1 MAEIEKKY
9 SDFQET
15 ECKPEDQIQVVDEKI
30 CPTCQPN
37 PDFKLAA
44 EWFEIKEAYLNEK
57 VCEYHV
63 RVYESEAKAESGS
76 ADIEGVIVDLAITKI
91 LNEFDKSID
100 DGTKTKLK
108 NAAAIVDK
116 YYGTG
121 SRELG
126 VAYLVAIPAFNF
138 DQIPST
144 EDSIDGEDTDD
155 MAGGG
160 EFLLYSNNLSKKLFS
175 LRRTLKTYGKFYSLA
190 QFASDSF
197 VIRQED
203 DIVSRINYEDT
214 KEKLI
219 LFERELSDVLRK
231 SKYPR
236 LHHFGVFT
244 AKRVKSLKFI
254 FKDGDTPFELKNIY
268 ALADNGCGEY
278 EKLKIGPNN
287 PLRNAGNAVI
297 YNFLQNLDSVY
308 NDITAKETKPWLDW
322 TLDHFYPK
330 YIADRG
336 NIEDI
341 NENSRAGLECL
352 LEEQLGIGSGKVIDS
367 LVREVMSAFDS
378 IERDYNKNACRE
390 LEELVTGGT
399 SAKGKP
405 DLSAIE
411 AREKKMLARYEKEYV
426 NKAES
431 FMVDFLNEYWNSIFE
446 GTTSSLSTEATSTPA
461 NKGNIFRI
469 MREYG
474 LPYIEVATPTYKF
487 KNKAGQKI
495 EVNLRQG
502 AYIYDEADL
511 ERNATNFATTKFR
524 NLEDGSS
531 KNQLQNSP
539 HFHEAKEAL
548 SEVFNDE
555 NSFLTAIKDSFK
567 GMGDREPLDLISII
581 GVCGVSKLA
590 GKALDCLVNGLS
602 FDSFLDILIDKAFDH
617 MQVNTL
623 SLFFNGLPYDF
634 RRDLD
639 AAIEEQFGAGVDTSS
654 LFGMMKA
661 KGGSVKLKDVTQSKN
676 QAKRVQ
682 RLFEKYEN
690 PFSQANGEEKKFL
703 QSQLGDGIDTF
714 YSITYAIN
722 ENYNRKNKTY
732 KEGQITRKIDGKSKE
747 YKKREKYVSRFIKN
761 KIKTYKK
768 PQKSFRDAVR
778 RVGSAIGST
787 AADVGTAIASTAAD
801 VGTAVGSTLSDV
813 RESVIDIRVDR
824 IVLKSEIEDL
834 DAMIEDRNKSQP
846 KFNSDDWDDWFFEVD
861 GYKSEKLALEQELKG
876 IIATEASETRV
887 GEAIDS
893 TFITANEPEDLNKFE
908 QASKSFEETALGV
921 KVDIVFDLMFDFVI
935 DSIMD
940 SFSIDDLF
948 ARLKSYPA
956 VSFAIDK
963 IGALL
968 LPSCPNAPIIYPP
981 PGDFLKSLSVDICDP
996 TFSLALPKLV
1006 IPSIDWRHLLDA
1018 QLKEILREAIIK
1030 LATDIIIK
1038 LVSRLLNTLEGAL
1051 CNLIESAGGLV
1062 ANALTGEGEGL
1073 NFLDALNEAFCN
1085 DGDDPATSRKKAE
1098 ELADALFSPITFD
1111 SGQDPKG
1118 AGQKVTN
1125 IIGSVSSTN
1134 EILEA
1139 IVARPS
1145 EQNDQFNKRISN
1157 AVNVLAP
1164 EMSALLG
1171 SPSQVAYF
1179 FNNLGSHLSPDDRE
1193 RIRDLLEADVPN
1205 LPISQAIC
1213 LTNDELDDWNDMRNK
1228 LLQGWGLTPED
1239 AADWIDD
1246 INDKAATTAG
1256 DIIDDIF
1263 ILDGDGGGG
1272 GPFQGPLANE
1282 FSKDACNP
1290 NNVFNINALDEAS
1303 QQMEDQMTEAFFD
1316 NISRSLMRGFTGRNG
1331 VIGEALADFQGRK
1344 GFPRKFLMF
1353 FNKNRQNSQKER
1365 DSKHASKNLL
1375 GQFVMDKLTNEI
1387 DGVNQVIAQY
1397 PTTVAITQR
1406 DKILEDDGK
1415 LYDFG
1420 DDAKNVTYKFYDV
1433 SDDGNLSYTQ
1443 MVSAIYIGITKGSFG
1458 YVFELTE
1465 TETET
1470 EIVELSLAVPVE
1482 ITAGQNK
1489 YMESLGF
1496 QYSSNQEKDI
1506 RKAFFNRFAQKSIP
1520 LPKLDFSDIFEA
1532 SFEALNKNVVEMLL
1546 TDSSDDS
1553 PDGIPNGYKFG
1564 YKSEDLTEDSFKYY
1578 NPTPM
1583 FPPETPYDLAE
1594 SEKTLGEFGS
1604 DRITPLNPA
1613 NYGGRYSN
1621 PSFYVEPR
1629 QFFGWL
1635 EIATKAF
1642 DSPDGCDPKTPPLIS
1657 FSDIEARTKNLKSS
1671 LKNDPRLSKDPECTN
1686 TTPFHLLLDKD
1697 AKATLDGVIRT
1708 TIRTYVA
1715 EYFIKGYGLFSN
1727 LELTP
1732 ENFDQ
1737 GLFLYIANKIKSEM
1751 YDLGTPFANKKIR
1764 IARER
1769 YWYTFLEQSVEA
1781 YQRMVD
1787 VDGLTPSEEV
1797 ADALN
1802 SIQRGMDRFKPIDRA
1817 IKKKMRKR
1825 LQNDQDIRRPSS
1837 NFDPLEVVRQT
1848 PVEFALQA
1856 AAYRLTT
1863 DEEDKETF
1871 FDGGIYNDLSAFEMR
1886 FASVKKLRFFQ
1897 KIYFIALYE
1906 KESLIIMSELIRDE
1920 FSRMN
1925 EIIVDGLNDKPYYKD
1940 LSKSFFGMLPGS
1952 TSKIGL
1958 SSYYTEKQTNGSS
1971 DTGTIPEI
1979 KSTSATPPIAPTD
1992 EPQFIVESYAKLVD
2006 REDPNLPTFI
2016 RNRPQKYI
2024 GMIPLSNLSEFRLE
2038 NLDLMEDNYLSD
2050 FFGDL
2055 SFTYKGSFKSLMDK
2069 GFTDDASMSKLSDL
2083 NEMSQTILKSS
2094 RGRYIASRDFEDFN
2108 VIYDGS
2114 FLFEGENPAVHGTKG
2129 STGVKYGIRL
2139 SIVFPKDFLT
2149 SQDISTLKS
2158 NPDFVALS
2166 KNEKAYLFDDD
2177 SFVLPL
2183 TSQEID
2189 VVDEMFVN
2197 FDPFSGT
2204 ERYDLE
2210 CLVNKMSLSEEYTLF
2225 IEKIFNLK
2233 QISSMLSVYCM
2244 ETLMPSLG
2252 RKVAPD
2258 DPDDPADSNDSVNYE
2273 RQAGRETDVEEEWDG
2288 TINRFGKNFLRREF
2302 KSIYLSRTPDGLSG
2316 DNDDGSFEFSIGNP
2330 FAALT
2335 LPSIRLP
2342 WWKRRKMKT
2351 KVYDANGQ
2359 DCADP
2364 KKDLQ

>member
-9 SDFQET
+9 SDYQET

-57 VCEYHV
+57 TCEYHV
-63 RVYESEAKAESGS
+63 RVYEGEIREEKSNLPPMTTDEDVA
-76 ADIEGVIVDLAITKI
+76 VDLAILRI
-91 LNEFDKSID
+91 LNEFDKPID
-100 DGTKTKLK
+100 DGTKIKLK
-108 NAAAIVDK
+108 NAATIVDK

-138 DQIPST
+138 DQIPSV
-144 EDSIDGEDTDD
+144 EDIDESASTDD
-155 MAGGG
+155 MPSGG
-160 EFLLYSNNLSKKLFS
+160 EFLLHSKDLTKKLFS
-175 LRRTLKTYGKFYSLA
+175 LRKTLKTYEKFYSLA
-190 QFASDSF
+190 QFTSDSF

-203 DIVSRINYEDT
+203 DIVSRIDYGNT
-214 KEKLI
+214 VEKLK
-219 LFERELSDVLRK
+219 LFERHLSDVLRE
-231 SKYPR
+231 SRYPR
-236 LHHFGVFT
+236 LHHLGVFT
-244 AKRVKSLKFI
+244 PKRVKTFKFI
-254 FKDGDTPFELKNIY
+254 FKEGNTPFELKNIY
-268 ALADNGCGEY
+268 VLADDGCDEY

-287 PLRNAGNAVI
+287 PLRDLDNAVI
-297 YNFLQNLDSVY
+297 YNFLQNLNSVY
-308 NDITAKETKPWLDW
+308 NDMTAKETKPWLDW

-336 NIEDI
+336 NIEDLEGARI
-341 NENSRAGLECL
+341 GLGCL
-352 LEEQLGIGSGKVIDS
+352 LEEQLGIGGGKVIDS

-378 IERDYNKNACRE
+378 IEREYNKNACRE

-405 DLSAIE
+405 DPSAFE

-431 FMVDFLNEYWNSIFE
+431 FMVDYLNEYWNSIFSSDNFSE
-446 GTTSSLSTEATSTPA
+446 SDPTSSVTDNTSAKA

-474 LPYIEVATPTYKF
+474 IQYIEIDTPTYNF
-487 KNKAGQKI
+487 KNKAGEKI
-495 EVNLRQG
+495 EANLGQG

-548 SEVFNDE
+548 SEAYNNE

-567 GMGDREPLDLISII
+567 GRGDREPMDLISII
-581 GVCGVSKLA
+581 GICGVSKLA
-590 GKALDCLVNGLS
+590 GKALDCIANGIS
-602 FDSFLDILIDKAFDH
+602 FDSFLDILIDKAFDF
-617 MQVNTL
+617 MEVNTL

-639 AAIEEQFGAGVDTSS
+639 AALEQEFGAGVDLSS
-654 LFGMMKA
+654 LFGIKMSE
-661 KGGSVKLKDVTQSKN
+661 GGNEKLSDFIQSKKH
-676 QAKRVQ
+676 AKRVQ
-682 RLFEKYEN
+682 RLFEKYGSPYE
-690 PFSQANGEEKKFL
+690 SATIEERDYII
-703 QSQLGDGIDTF
+703 SQLGSGLSKQRKI
-714 YSITYAIN
+714 AKVIN
-722 ENYNRKNKTY
+722 ENYDRDKKTY
-732 KEGQITRKIDGKSKE
+732 KGDSITVGNIE
-747 YKKREKYVSRFIKN
+747 YKKREKYVLKFIK
-761 KIKTYKK
+761 KEMKAYKK
-768 PQKSFRDAVR
+768 SQKSFADATK
-778 RVGSAIGST
+778 RV
-787 AADVGTAIASTAAD
+787 
-801 VGTAVGSTLSDV
+801 
-813 RESVIDIRVDR
+813 VDSL
-824 IVLKSEIEDL
+824 IVYAPAE
-834 DAMIEDRNKSQP
+834 P
-846 KFNSDDWDDWFFEVD
+846 KELNEFE
-861 GYKSEKLALEQELKG
+861 K
-876 IIATEASETRV
+876 
-887 GEAIDS
+887 
-893 TFITANEPEDLNKFE
+893 
-908 QASKSFEETALGV
+908 ASKSFEETALGV
-921 KVDIVFDLMFDFVI
+921 KVDIVFDLVFDFVI
-935 DSIMD
+935 ESIMD

-981 PGDFLKSLSVDICDP
+981 PGDFLKSLSIDICDP
-996 TFSLALPKLV
+996 TISLTLPKLV
-1006 IPSIDWRHLLDA
+1006 IPSIDWRHLLNA

-1030 LATDIIIK
+1030 LATDIIVR

-1051 CNLIESAGGLV
+1051 CNLVETAGGLV
-1062 ANALTGEGEGL
+1062 ANALMGEQSLGDGL
-1073 NFLDALNEAFCN
+1073 GDLKNNFLDALNEAFCN
-1085 DGDDPATSRKKAE
+1085 DGDDPTTSRKKAE

-1111 SGQDPKG
+1111 SGQDPTG
-1118 AGQKVTN
+1118 SGQRVTN

-1145 EQNDQFNKRISN
+1145 EQNDQFNKRIAN
-1157 AVNVLAP
+1157 AVNALAP
-1164 EMSALLG
+1164 EMSSLLG
-1171 SPSQVAYF
+1171 SPNQVAYF
-1179 FNNLGSHLSPDDRE
+1179 FSNLGSHLSPDDRE

-1213 LTNDELDDWNDMRNK
+1213 LTNDELDDWNDMRNN
-1228 LLQGWGLTPED
+1228 LLQGWGLTPEQAGD
-1239 AADWIDD
+1239 YIRD
-1246 INDKAATTAG
+1246 INDKAEDAAEE
-1256 DIIDDIF
+1256 IIDDTF
-1263 ILDGDGGGG
+1263 TLGGD

-1290 NNVFNINALDEAS
+1290 NNIFNIDALDEAG

-1316 NISRSLMRGFTGRNG
+1316 NISRSLMRGMTGRNS
-1331 VIGEALADFQGRK
+1331 VLGEALADFQGRK
-1344 GFPRKFLMF
+1344 GFPRKFLRF
-1353 FNKNRQNSQKER
+1353 FNKNRQNSQVER
-1365 DSKHASKNLL
+1365 DLVEGNKNVL
-1375 GQFVMDKLTNEI
+1375 GKFVMNALTE
-1387 DGVNQVIAQY
+1387 DGQVIGQY
-1397 PTTVAITQR
+1397 PTTVAIIQR
-1406 DKILEDDGK
+1406 EKILDDDGK

-1420 DDAKNVTYKFYDV
+1420 YKAKNVIYKFYDV
-1433 SDDGNLSYTQ
+1433 SERAILSDQSYTQ
-1443 MVSAIYIGITKGSFG
+1443 TVSAKNNREDKKSFN
-1458 YVFELTE
+1458 YKLELAE
-1465 TETET
+1465 SLDEAE
-1470 EIVELSLAVPVE
+1470 ERVELGFIVPVK
-1482 ITAGQNK
+1482 ITDSQEK
-1489 YMESLGF
+1489 YMEDLGF
-1496 QYSSNQEKDI
+1496 QYRLNQERDI
-1506 RKAFFNRFAQKSIP
+1506 RKAFFNQFAQKSLP
-1520 LPKLDFSDIFEA
+1520 LPIRDFSDIYEA
-1532 SFEALNKNVVEMLL
+1532 SFEAFNKNVVEMLL
-1546 TDSSDDS
+1546 TDSRE

-1564 YKSEDLTEDSFKYY
+1564 YENENLTEDSFKYY
-1578 NPTPM
+1578 NPDGS
-1583 FPPETPYDLAE
+1583 TPYNLAE
-1594 SEKTLGEFGS
+1594 SEKTLGKYGS
-1604 DRITPLNPA
+1604 DRITPLSPA

-1629 QFFGWL
+1629 QFTGWT

-1642 DSPDGCDPKTPPLIS
+1642 DSPTGCDPMTPPLIS

-1671 LKNDPRLSKDPECTN
+1671 LKQDPRLSKDPECTS
-1686 TTPFHLLLDKD
+1686 TAPFSLLLNKD
-1697 AKATLDGVIRT
+1697 AKSTLDGVVRT
-1708 TIRTYVA
+1708 TIRAYAA

-1737 GLFLYIANKIKSEM
+1737 GLFLYVANKMKSEM
-1751 YDLGTPFANKKIR
+1751 IDLGTSLSNRNIR
-1764 IARER
+1764 ITRER

-1781 YQRMVD
+1781 YQRTID
-1787 VDGLTPSEEV
+1787 VDGVTPPEGV

-1802 SIQRGMDRFKPIDRA
+1802 SIQRGMDKFRPIDRA
-1817 IKKKMRKR
+1817 LKKKMRKR
-1825 LQNDQDIRRPSS
+1825 LQKNGDIRKPPA
-1837 NFDPLEVVRQT
+1837 NYNPIDVVRQG

-1863 DEEDKETF
+1863 EEDEKKDF
-1871 FDGGIYNDLSAFEMR
+1871 FNGKNFTKLSAFDIR
-1886 FASVKKLRFFQ
+1886 FAAVKKLRFFQ

-1958 SSYYTEKQTNGSS
+1958 SSYYTEKQANGSS
-1971 DTGTIPEI
+1971 DTGTIPEV
-1979 KSTSATPPIAPTD
+1979 KDTSATPPIAPTD

-2024 GMIPLSNLSEFRLE
+2024 GNIPLSNLSEFVGE

-2055 SFTYKGSFKSLMDK
+2055 TFTYKGSFKSLMDK
-2069 GFTDDASMSKLSDL
+2069 GFTGDSSISKLHDL
-2083 NEMSQTILKSS
+2083 NKETDISMRVLKSS
-2094 RGRYIASRDFEDFN
+2094 RRKYIASRDFEDFE
-2108 VIYDGS
+2108 VIYDES
-2114 FLFEGENPAVHGTKG
+2114 FLVEGDNPVVHGTKG

-2139 SIVFPKDFLT
+2139 SIVFPEGFLE
-2149 SQDISTLKS
+2149 SQDIATLKAD
-2158 NPDFVALS
+2158 PDFVALS
-2166 KNEKAYLFDDD
+2166 KNEKSYLFDDN

-2183 TSQEID
+2183 MSQEID
-2189 VVDEMFVN
+2189 VVDEQFVN

-2210 CLVNKMSLSEEYTLF
+2210 CLINKMSASEEYSLF
-2225 IEKIFNLK
+2225 LEKIFNLK
-2233 QISSMLSVYCM
+2233 QISSMLSIYCM

-2252 RKVAPD
+2252 RKVVPD
-2258 DPDDPADSNDSVNYE
+2258 DSDDPNDSVNYE
-2273 RQAGRETDVEEEWDG
+2273 RQAGRETDPEEEWDG

-2316 DNDDGSFEFSIGNP
+2316 DDDDGSFEFSIGNP

>member
-57 VCEYHV
+57 FCEYHV
-63 RVYESEAKAESGS
+63 RVYEGEGKKESGS
-76 ADIEGVIVDLAITKI
+76 ADIEATVIDLAILRI
-91 LNEFDKSID
+91 LNEFDKPID
-100 DGTKTKLK
+100 DGTKIKLK
-108 NAAAIVDK
+108 NAATIVDK
-116 YYGTG
+116 HYGTG

-126 VAYLVAIPAFNF
+126 IAYLVAVPAFNF

-144 EDSIDGEDTDD
+144 EDSDADEDTDD
-155 MAGGG
+155 MSGG
-160 EFLLYSNNLSKKLFS
+160 EFLLHSMNLSIKLFS
-175 LRRTLKTYGKFYSLA
+175 LRRTLKTYGSFYSMA
-190 QFASDSF
+190 QFTSDSF

-203 DIVSRINYEDT
+203 DIVSRISYDDT
-214 KEKLI
+214 VKKLK
-219 LFERELSDVLRK
+219 LFERALSDVLRE

-244 AKRVKSLKFI
+244 SKRVKTLKFI

-287 PLRNAGNAVI
+287 PLRDAGNAVI

-336 NIEDI
+336 NIEDLEGARI
-341 NENSRAGLECL
+341 GLGCL
-352 LEEQLGIGSGKVIDS
+352 LEEQLGIGGGKVIDS

-378 IERDYNKNACRE
+378 IEREYNKNACRE

-405 DLSAIE
+405 DPSAFE

-431 FMVDFLNEYWNSIFE
+431 FMVDFLNDYGKDMDSIYE
-446 GTTSSLSTEATSTPA
+446 GTTSSYRNDSSSQQAS
-461 NKGNIFRI
+461 KGNIFRI

-474 LPYIEVATPTYKF
+474 IQYIEIDTPTYNF
-487 KNKAGQKI
+487 KNKAGEKI
-495 EVNLRQG
+495 EANLGQG

-539 HFHEAKEAL
+539 HFHEAKDAI

-555 NSFLTAIKDSFK
+555 NSFLTAIRNSFN
-567 GMGDREPLDLISII
+567 GDGSREQMDLISII

-590 GKALDCLVNGLS
+590 GKALDCIANGIS
-602 FDSFLDILIDKAFDH
+602 FDSFLDILIDKAFDF
-617 MQVNTL
+617 MEVNTL
-623 SLFFNGLPYDF
+623 SLFLNGLPYDF

-639 AAIEEQFGAGVDTSS
+639 AALEQEFGAGVDLTSLIGIKKS
-654 LFGMMKA
+654 EGGGEKMKDF
-661 KGGSVKLKDVTQSKN
+661 VKSKSS
-676 QAKRVQ
+676 AKRVQ
-682 RLFEKYEN
+682 RLFEKHEDPY
-690 PFSQANGEEKKFL
+690 FSQPSDQAYL
-703 QSQLGDGIDTF
+703 ISQLGDDLFIFGDIRKV
-714 YSITYAIN
+714 IN
-722 ENYNRKNKTY
+722 ENYDRDKKTY
-732 KEGQITRKIDGKSKE
+732 KEGSITKEIDGKE
-747 YKKREKYVSRFIKN
+747 RTYKKREKYVLKFIKHEM
-761 KIKTYKK
+761 KEYKK
-768 PQKSFRDAVR
+768 SQGSFADARR
-778 RVGSAIGST
+778 RVVDSLIIYAP
-787 AADVGTAIASTAAD
+787 AEPKELDEFQKAS
-801 VGTAVGSTLSDV
+801 
-813 RESVIDIRVDR
+813 R
-824 IVLKSEIEDL
+824 
-834 DAMIEDRNKSQP
+834 
-846 KFNSDDWDDWFFEVD
+846 
-861 GYKSEKLALEQELKG
+861 
-876 IIATEASETRV
+876 
-887 GEAIDS
+887 
-893 TFITANEPEDLNKFE
+893 
-908 QASKSFEETALGV
+908 SFETTALGV
-921 KVDIVFDLMFDFVI
+921 KVDIVFDLVFDFVI
-935 DSIMD
+935 ESIMD

-996 TFSLALPKLV
+996 TFSLTLPKLV
-1006 IPSIDWRHLLDA
+1006 IPSIDWRHLLSA

-1030 LATDIIIK
+1030 LATDIIVK

-1051 CNLIESAGGLV
+1051 CNLVETAGGLV
-1062 ANALTGEGEGL
+1062 ANALMGEQSLGDGL
-1073 NFLDALNEAFCN
+1073 GDIKNNFLDALNEAFCN
-1085 DGDDPATSRKKAE
+1085 DGDDPATSQSKAE

-1111 SGQDPKG
+1111 SNQDPTG
-1118 AGQKVTN
+1118 GGQRVTN
-1125 IIGSVSSTN
+1125 IIGSVSSTK

-1145 EQNDQFNKRISN
+1145 EQNDQFNKRIAN
-1157 AVNVLAP
+1157 AVNALTP

-1179 FNNLGSHLSPDDRE
+1179 FSNLGSHLSPDDRE

-1213 LTNDELDDWNDMRNK
+1213 LTNDELDDWNDMRNN
-1228 LLQGWGLTPED
+1228 LLQGWGLTPEQAGD
-1239 AADWIDD
+1239 YIRD
-1246 INDKAATTAG
+1246 INDKAEDAAEE
-1256 DIIDDIF
+1256 IIDDTF
-1263 ILDGDGGGG
+1263 TLGGD

-1290 NNVFNINALDEAS
+1290 NNIFNIDALDEAG

-1344 GFPRKFLMF
+1344 GFPRKFLRF
-1353 FNKNRQNSQKER
+1353 FNKNRQNSQDER
-1365 DSKHASKNLL
+1365 QLKFDSKNKL
-1375 GQFVMDKLTNEI
+1375 GKFVMNALTDKI
-1387 DGVNQVIAQY
+1387 DDVGQVIGQY
-1397 PTTVAITQR
+1397 PTTVAIIQR
-1406 DKILEDDGK
+1406 EKILDDDGK

-1420 DDAKNVTYKFYDV
+1420 YKAKNVIYKFYDV
-1433 SDDGNLSYTQ
+1433 SERAILSDQSYTQ
-1443 MVSAIYIGITKGSFG
+1443 TVSAKNNREDKKSFN
-1458 YVFELTE
+1458 YKLELAE
-1465 TETET
+1465 SLDEAE
-1470 EIVELSLAVPVE
+1470 ERVELGFIVPVK
-1482 ITAGQNK
+1482 ITDSQEK
-1489 YMESLGF
+1489 YMEDLGF
-1496 QYSSNQEKDI
+1496 QYRLNQERDI
-1506 RKAFFNRFAQKSIP
+1506 RKAFFNQFAQKSLP
-1520 LPKLDFSDIFEA
+1520 LPSRDFSDIYEA
-1532 SFEALNKNVVEMLL
+1532 SFEAFNKNVVEMLL
-1546 TDSSDDS
+1546 TDSRE

-1564 YKSEDLTEDSFKYY
+1564 YENENLTEDSFKYY
-1578 NPTPM
+1578 NPDGS
-1583 FPPETPYDLAE
+1583 TPYNLAE
-1594 SEKTLGEFGS
+1594 SEKTLGKYGS
-1604 DRITPLNPA
+1604 DRITPLSPA

-1629 QFFGWL
+1629 QFTGWT

-1642 DSPDGCDPKTPPLIS
+1642 DSPTGCDPMTPPLIS

-1671 LKNDPRLSKDPECTN
+1671 LKQDPRLSKDPECTS
-1686 TTPFHLLLDKD
+1686 TTSFNLLLNKD
-1697 AKATLDGVIRT
+1697 AKSTLDGVVRT
-1708 TIRTYVA
+1708 TIRAYAA

-1737 GLFLYIANKIKSEM
+1737 GLFLYVANKMKSEM
-1751 YDLGTPFANKKIR
+1751 IDLGTSLSNRNIR
-1764 IARER
+1764 ITRER

-1781 YQRMVD
+1781 YQRTID
-1787 VDGLTPSEEV
+1787 VDGVTPPEGV

-1802 SIQRGMDRFKPIDRA
+1802 SIQRGMDKFRPIDRA
-1817 IKKKMRKR
+1817 LKKKMRKR
-1825 LQNDQDIRRPSS
+1825 LQKNGDIRKPPA
-1837 NFDPLEVVRQT
+1837 NYNPIDVVRQG

-1863 DEEDKETF
+1863 EEDEKKDF
-1871 FDGGIYNDLSAFEMR
+1871 FNGKNFTKLSAFDMR
-1886 FASVKKLRFFQ
+1886 FAAVKKLRFFQ

-1958 SSYYTEKQTNGSS
+1958 SKYYTDKQTNGSS
-1971 DTGTIPEI
+1971 DTGTIPEV
-1979 KSTSATPPIAPTD
+1979 KDTSATPPIAPTD

-2024 GMIPLSNLSEFRLE
+2024 GNIPLSNLSEFVGE

-2055 SFTYKGSFKSLMDK
+2055 TFTYKGSFKSLMDK
-2069 GFTDDASMSKLSDL
+2069 GLTDDSSISKLHDL
-2083 NEMSQTILKSS
+2083 NRETGINLRDLKSS
-2094 RGRYIASRDFEDFN
+2094 RRKYIASRDFEDFD
-2108 VIYDGS
+2108 VIYDES
-2114 FLFEGENPAVHGTKG
+2114 FLVEGDSPVVHGTKG

-2139 SIVFPKDFLT
+2139 SIVFPEGFLT
-2149 SQDISTLKS
+2149 SQDIAALKA

-2166 KNEKAYLFDDD
+2166 KNEKSYLFDDN

-2183 TSQEID
+2183 MSQEID
-2189 VVDEMFVN
+2189 VVDEQFVN

-2210 CLVNKMSLSEEYTLF
+2210 CLINKMSASEEYSLF
-2225 IEKIFNLK
+2225 LEKIFNLK
-2233 QISSMLSVYCM
+2233 QISSMLSIYCM

-2252 RKVAPD
+2252 RKVVPD
-2258 DPDDPADSNDSVNYE
+2258 DSDDPNDSVNYE
-2273 RQAGRETDVEEEWDG
+2273 RQAGRETDPEEEWDG
-2288 TINRFGKNFLRREF
+2288 TINRLGKNFLRREF

-2316 DNDDGSFEFSIGNP
+2316 DDDDGSFEFNIGNP